1 MKFGENVQPM
11 GRYYCLNISLI
22 GSKLQIFII
31 ECENYLDAPGIY
43 VVRCNNLTI
52 EIESIDAN
60 NIIIIMRFFKANR
73 MEYPHED
80 IRQEAVKAVSH
91 FCAAYYIELDQGVG
105 NLELFN
111 QSITKLIPTLT
122 KMVVEDEAVD
132 VVCACLDMI
141 AELLKTCKQGITNI
155 PGM

>member
-1 MKFGENVQPM
+1 
-11 GRYYCLNISLI
+11 
-22 GSKLQIFII
+22 
-31 ECENYLDAPGIY
+31 
-43 VVRCNNLTI
+43 
-52 EIESIDAN
+52 
-60 NIIIIMRFFKANR
+60 MRFFKTNR